1 MGVAARCQPLL
12 ILPNLQEQPSYQ
24 LNHLQEESSS
34 CSKTRML
41 PQALLLSASLVA
53 AQDLNLCK
61 ERESHFTYGGHNY
74 VYSGK
79 SNLLDK
85 SEAKST
91 QTGASQW
98 CEQRCMALVSLETEG
113 EWVEVRRRMESW
125 KAPFI
130 WTSGHI
136 CDKSVGEACFT
147 TESLQPRLI
156 NAWFW
161 SGSGSRL
168 GATDRPQ
175 PGWRSNP
182 WGTNGLCSKA
192 GQACNDNPG
201 PGHKGVRQP
210 DNAEQRLAELIKSDT
225 VLGTE
230 ESCLALATGLWQDE
244 TVWND
249 ISCYHEKEWICEDS
263 EKLLEKMGLA

>member
-136 CDKSVGEACFT
+136 CDKSEGEACFT

-230 ESCLALATGLWQDE
+230 ESCLAPASGKMRRCGMTSLATMRKSGSVR
-244 TVWND
+244 TVR
-249 ISCYHEKEWICEDS
+249 SCWRRW
-263 EKLLEKMGLA
+263 

>member
-1 MGVAARCQPLL
+1 M
-12 ILPNLQEQPSYQ
+12 
-24 LNHLQEESSS
+24 
-34 CSKTRML
+34 
-41 PQALLLSASLVA
+41 
-53 AQDLNLCK
+53 
-61 ERESHFTYGGHNY
+61 
-74 VYSGK
+74 
-79 SNLLDK
+79 

-91 QTGASQW
+91 QTGAKGAEVNAVVRNFTGASQW

-113 EWVEVRRRMESW
+113 EWNEVRRRMESW

-182 WGTNGLCSKA
+182 WGTNGLCSRA
-192 GQACNDNPG
+192 GQACKDNPV

-263 EKLLEKMGLA
+263 EKLLKKMGLA

>member
-1 MGVAARCQPLL
+1 
-12 ILPNLQEQPSYQ
+12 
-24 LNHLQEESSS
+24 
-34 CSKTRML
+34 ML

-53 AQDLNLCK
+53 GQDLNLCR

-74 VYSGK
+74 VYSGNSK
-79 SNLLDK
+79 LLDK
-85 SEAKST
+85 AQAKST
-91 QTGASQW
+91 QTSAKGAEVNAVVRNFTGASQW

-113 EWVEVRRRMESW
+113 EWNEIRRRMESW

-161 SGSGSRL
+161 SGSGVRL

-182 WGTNGLCSKA
+182 WGTNGLCSRA
-192 GQACNDNPG
+192 GQACKDNPG

-263 EKLLEKMGLA
+263 EKLLKKMGLA